1 MEPVQFGKK
10 RALLVKPNT
19 TRYTE
24 ILEQLKK
31 YTAVQSWLQQ
41 TTNWSYESL
50 ERCKDTPFLIH
61 PRVERITKNG
71 NRRYNTE
78 YFLLLTT
85 IHDKKLCC
93 FIEKKKSLDSV
104 KIYQTRIRFH
114 EDLFNGTL
122 FVGSLT
128 DTDEEP
134 NTEREDITLYF
145 SKIFSSIHK
154 NISINKN
161 NKNWK
166 FIIYDIWGYY
176 QEVSSLLSHRILC
189 IQEILGNKWFPDY
202 RIDICDFDIIP
213 YHNYSSIESF
223 LQNDRKY
230 FSYGMNDKNV
240 VFVCA
245 QSLPGIEEYYVSLD
259 NTPEPTLQ
267 ESVIFKNGEWNV
279 EKTKKPIHT
288 KKQNLFISSSDIPD
302 VYYVFN
308 IKNKEKIGVARV
320 KSLED
325 SKKLRELCTKKY
337 TKMLCIWN
345 SEFEKWEP
353 IL

>member
-10 RALLVKPNT
+10 RALFVKPHT
-19 TRYTE
+19 TRYRE
-24 ILEQLKK
+24 IVEKLEECTSFQLWKNNK
-31 YTAVQSWLQQ
+31 
-41 TTNWSYESL
+41 NIWSHETL
-50 ERCKDTPFLIH
+50 ERCKETPFLIH

-93 FIEKKKSLDSV
+93 FIEKKKPFENV
-104 KIYQTRIRFH
+104 KIYQARFRFH
-114 EDLFNGTL
+114 EDLYNKVL
-122 FVGSLT
+122 FTGVLT
-128 DTDEEP
+128 DTDESP
-134 NTEREDITLYF
+134 VSEREDIILYF
-145 SKIFSSIHK
+145 SQVFSSIHK
-154 NISINKN
+154 SINTSKN
-161 NKNWK
+161 SKNWK
-166 FIIYDIWGYY
+166 FVIYDIWEYY
-176 QEVSSLLSHRILC
+176 QEVSSLLSHRILS
-189 IQEILGNKWFPDY
+189 IQEILGKKWYPDN

-223 LQNDRKY
+223 LRDDRKY
-230 FSYGMNDKNV
+230 YSYHMNDKNV
-240 VFVCA
+240 VFVSA

-267 ESVIFKNGEWNV
+267 ESVIFKNGEWNI

-288 KKQNLFISSSDIPD
+288 KKQSLYISSSDIPD
-302 VYYVFN
+302 VYYVYS

-325 SKKLRELCTKKY
+325 SKKLRNLCTKKY
-337 TKMLCIWN
+337 TKVLCIWN